1 MTIQVLVHKRPE
13 RLMNNIP
20 CLNHQMG
27 LACVKSIHDRK
38 AYFYK
43 IIFLDIL
50 LFRVFQLSIE
60 DTINFFIFLEKVSI
74 VKFPK

>member
-1 MTIQVLVHKRPE
+1 MTIHVLVHRRPE

-60 DTINFFIFLEKVSI
+60 DTINFFIFMEKVSI
-74 VKFPK
+74 VKFPE